1 MNSIVRELAPA
12 EPMQPVCDPAGW
24 YSAEITSF
32 GGGQIAFTEGES
44 RAVLATGAA
53 GTADLGEATMR
64 VGRLVAELRDGL
76 GFAIVTG
83 LGAGV
88 ARVLAGSLGDTDIAW
103 VVPPEE
109 RADAVTSLV
118 TVHNCML
125 ARRPDLLQ
133 SALDAGSLFVID
145 HGRLSAAPVLQER
158 DPLLAA
164 ATDLHES
171 LVAELAHPVTLAPGD
186 VLACNTRVVR
196 ATMRRMNHDDPAAT
210 PRFTEAA
217 P

>member
-1 MNSIVRELAPA
+1 VNSIVRELAPA
-12 EPMQPVCDPAGW
+12 EPMRPVCDPAGW
-24 YSAEITSF
+24 HSAELTSF

-83 LGAGV
+83 LDADI
-88 ARVLAGSLGDTDIAW
+88 ARVLATSLEATDIAW
-103 VVPPEE
+103 FVPSDQ
-109 RADAVTSLV
+109 RARAVTSLV
-118 TVHNCML
+118 TVYNIML

-133 SALDAGSLFVID
+133 AALDAGSLFVID
-145 HGRLSAAPVLQER
+145 HGRLSAAPVLHER

-164 ATDLHES
+164 AADLHES

-196 ATMRRMNHDDPAAT
+196 ATMSCS
-210 PRFTEAA
+210 PR
-217 P
+217 